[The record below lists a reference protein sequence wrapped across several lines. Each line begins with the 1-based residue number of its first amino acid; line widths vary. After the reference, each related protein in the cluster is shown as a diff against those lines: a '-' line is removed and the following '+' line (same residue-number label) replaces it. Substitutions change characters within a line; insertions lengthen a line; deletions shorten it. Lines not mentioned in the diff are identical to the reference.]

1 MPELPDI
8 QLYLHALR
16 PRVIGQAVERVL
28 VASPFVLRT
37 VDPPVD
43 AVEGK
48 IVLTVDRIG
57 KRIVFGFD
65 DELFLIVHLMIAGRL
80 RWSDK
85 PKAKLTGKT
94 GLASF
99 SFPNGTLLLVE
110 SSTEKRAGIW
120 MVHGKQELARH
131 DPGGIDVFTCTIS
144 EFAARLRSEN
154 HTLKRSLTD
163 PRLFDGI
170 GNAYSD
176 EILHAAGLSP
186 VKLTRSL
193 TEEDIDRL
201 LIVTRMTLS
210 RWIGHLLNEFQDRF
224 PGPGDVTAF
233 RPDFAVHGK
242 FAELCPICE
251 TKIQRIRY
259 ASNETNY
266 CPRCQTAGKLL
277 ADRSLSRL
285 LKKDWPRTIEELEQ
299 KV

>member
-16 PRVIGQAVERVL
+16 PRVLGQAIADVRI
-28 VASPFVLRT
+28 AGPFVLRT
-37 VDPPVD
+37 YDPPID
-43 AVEGK
+43 A
-48 IVLTVDRIG
+48 IVGRFVRTIDRLG

-65 DELFLIVHLMIAGRL
+65 GELFLIVHLMIAGRF

-85 PKAKLTGKT
+85 PGVKLTGKA

-99 SFPNGTLLLVE
+99 NFPHGTLQLVE
-110 SSTEKRAGIW
+110 NSPKKRAGIW
-120 MVHGKQELARH
+120 LVHGKDELAKH
-131 DPGGIDVFTCTIS
+131 DPGGLDIFNTGPT
-144 EFAARLRSEN
+144 EFARQLQKEN

-186 VKLTRSL
+186 VKLSKSL
-193 TEEDIDRL
+193 TEEDTDRL
-201 LIVTRMTLS
+201 LSACRITLG
-210 RWIGHLLNEFQDRF
+210 RWTGHLINEFNDRF
-224 PGPGDVTAF
+224 PAPADVTAF

-242 FAELCPICE
+242 FGQPCPVCE

-259 ASNETNY
+259 AENETNY
-266 CPRCQTAGKLL
+266 CPRCQTGGKLL

-285 LKKDWPRTIEELEQ
+285 LKKDWPKSIEELEG
-299 KV
+299 K